1 MIKWAGLLFGVFCL
15 TPLAIAD
22 SPYSSL
28 TTVAPHWCLTD
39 AAGTVVPTCQAPSIN
54 DWQTDTPN
62 HWDSYY
68 DHTMTP
74 IQPSLA
80 LQSGDGA
87 IEVFMGMDTAKTA
100 LQIQPSDKVKAL
112 GLSAASL
119 PITNWQNIDELI
131 YFGGYVADGQVLA
144 PTPGWINAA
153 HKNGVKILGTVFLN
167 SMATGG
173 NPEFNALN
181 HLFTPASD
189 GTYPVADQL
198 IAIAKAYGFDGFF
211 INEETNP
218 FIKDSLVQPF
228 VKYFHKK
235 AHSEGLDLDCDWYVA
250 DISSMTTDILQDSQT
265 HELIVDHAFIDY
277 AWQAPNFMQQFMGI
291 FEQTTYPIQAIQFP
305 IDADG
310 AADAGSQKS
319 MMALIPKGAS
329 LSEFDFQNVLSPG
342 GKADAEP
349 SLQNQ
354 NENNFWNQSIYTPPQ
369 HAVITALP
377 FLTQF
382 NTGQGLTYFVDGID
396 QSYGAWNN
404 IGQQDYL
411 PTYQN
416 KSIHTGTP
424 SNQLTESYAYSTA
437 YTGGTSL
444 QIQGN
449 LVKDSTTTFDLYAL
463 QASITADDL
472 VEAISQSSDPTAADV
487 SICLTIHAQQN
498 CFLIYP
504 GEQSWHNDIQSL
516 SSTQGTL
523 TDISLMI
530 TSKQTKAYQL
540 NLGQSYLGSQLPKPS
555 APNQA
560 VLSNINHLEIL
571 HEQSFYHSLVTIDP
585 NHNDTIHL
593 TRIYYLDSWLGSTN
607 ANTYDVI
614 TKAPIQINQIM
625 LSNVNAQGIASDL
638 APISGSR

>member
-1 MIKWAGLLFGVFCL
+1 MIKWSGFLYGALCL
-15 TPLAIAD
+15 TSLAIAD
-22 SPYSSL
+22 NPYSSL
-28 TTVAPHWCLTD
+28 TPVTPHWCLTD
-39 AAGTVVPTCQAPSIN
+39 ASGAVVATCQAPSIN

-68 DHTMTP
+68 DHTITP
-74 IQPSLA
+74 LQPSVA
-80 LQSGDGA
+80 MQSGDGP

-100 LQIQPSDKVKAL
+100 LQIQPRDTVKAL
-112 GLSAASL
+112 GLSEASL
-119 PITNWQNIDELI
+119 PITNWQNIDEVI
-131 YFGGYVADGQVLA
+131 YFGGYVSDGQVLA

-218 FIKDSLVQPF
+218 FLKNSLVQPF

-235 AHSEGLDLDCDWYVA
+235 AHSEGLDLDCDWYVT
-250 DISSMTTDILQDSQT
+250 DISSMTTDILEDSQT
-265 HELIVDHAFIDY
+265 HEQIVDHAFIDY
-277 AWQAPNFMQQFMGI
+277 AWQTPNFMQQFMGI
-291 FEQTTYPIQAIQFP
+291 FKQTTYPIQAIQFP

-310 AADAGSQKS
+310 AFDAGSQKS
-319 MMALIPKGAS
+319 IMALIPKGAS

-342 GKADAEP
+342 GKADADP

-354 NENNFWNQSIYTPPQ
+354 NEDKFWNESIYKAPLHT
-369 HAVITALP
+369 AITTLP

-416 KSIHTGTP
+416 QPINTGTP
-424 SNQLTESYAYSTA
+424 SNQLNESYAYSRA
-437 YTGGTSL
+437 YTGGASL
-444 QIQGN
+444 QIKGN
-449 LVKDSTTTFDLYAL
+449 LVKDSITTFHVYAL
-463 QASITADDL
+463 LAPIAADDL
-472 VEAISQSSDPTAADV
+472 IEAISQSSDPSAADV

-504 GEQSWHNDIQSL
+504 GDQSWHNDIKSL

-523 TDISLMI
+523 TDISVVI

-540 NLGQSYLGSQLPKPS
+540 NLGQLYLGPELPKPS

-571 HEQSFYHSLVTIDP
+571 NGQSFYHSLVTIDP
-585 NHNDTIHL
+585 NHNDTNHH
-593 TRIYYLDSWLGSTN
+593 TRFYYFGCWIGSTN
-607 ANTYDVI
+607 ANTYDLI

-625 LSNVNAQGIASDL
+625 LSYVNAQGIASDL
-638 APISGSR
+638 VPISGSS